1 MGSGLL
7 VVRSVVL
14 IGMLEMVFGVAQ
26 SLLLRN
32 QFGTELV

>member
-14 IGMLEMVFGVAQ
+14 IEMLEMVFGVAH